1 MPVRGVNTPEMNA
14 EQYEAVF
21 YKMKDKLYRYALRFV
36 KEAEAAEDVVQDVM
50 YKLWQKRQEV
60 DAIENLEAW
69 LMVLT
74 RNRSL
79 DILRKVK
86 DNQVNID
93 EAYSLSDSAPIAD
106 KQMENADLM
115 AQLNA
120 CVNQLPEK
128 QRTVFHLREIEQMTY
143 EEICVMTGYNLDDVK
158 VSLFRARKHIQR
170 MLSKINTIGIYQ
182 A

>member
-1 MPVRGVNTPEMNA
+1 MPLGGVNTREMNA

-21 YKMKDKLYRYALRFV
+21 NKMKDKLYRYALRFV

-50 YKLWQKRQEV
+50 YKLWQKRQEA
-60 DAIENLEAW
+60 DSIENLEAW

-79 DILRKVK
+79 DILRKHK
-86 DNQVNID
+86 EGQVNID
-93 EAYSLSDSAPIAD
+93 EAYNVSDNAPIPD
-106 KQMENADLM
+106 KQMENTDLM
-115 AQLNA
+115 SQLNA
-120 CVNQLPEK
+120 CISQLPEK

-143 EEICVMTGYNLDDVK
+143 EEISVMTGYNLDDVK

-170 MLSKINTIGIYQ
+170 MISKINTFGIYQ
-182 A
+182 S

>member
-1 MPVRGVNTPEMNA
+1 MNA

-36 KEAEAAEDVVQDVM
+36 KDGEVAEDVVQDVM
-50 YKLWQKRQEV
+50 YKLWQKRGEV
-60 DAIENLEAW
+60 DVIENLEAW

-79 DILRKVK
+79 DLLRKAK
-86 DNQVNID
+86 DSYVNID
-93 EAYSLSDSAPIAD
+93 EAYTVSDSEPIPD

-115 AQLNA
+115 SQLNA
-120 CVNQLPEK
+120 CISQLPEK

-143 EEICVMTGYNLDDVK
+143 DEISQMTGFNLDDVK

-170 MLSKINTIGIYQ
+170 MLSKINTFGIYQ